1 MIDVT
6 CFHCGNIVQISPDA
20 ERCAKCGANLRR
32 LIVGEQ
38 ASGYFYHRAADMAG
52 EGNVIAA
59 LQEVQRGLSY
69 QPSSELNL
77 LGAILCK
84 RLGHLDQ
91 MRHYVAAIPAD
102 DVLRGEAEWLLRS
115 NQARQRAPVDPTKS
129 GKAPVALPL
138 VTDADAL
145 PMLMEEIS
153 PSVHHPRRPP
163 PRRWVRPVLWLS
175 LFTALAFGGWFIW
188 QNPPA
193 ELLAALADSDAGAAT
208 ERNPA
213 DGSAPSPVPATGAP
227 ADLPAPT
234 LDLGTSPTVT
244 PEEAPGAPSL
254 RLPTPTPPADLVQG
268 ALTPEAV
275 AGADARAAVAAANPQ
290 RFDWTAY
297 LEQAGRGDLAALAVA
312 ARVEGDRL
320 VLEGSVVSVEQ
331 RTVIEQLAQA
341 IPGFREVSAV
351 NVTVQ
356 LPLTYTVQEGDTL
369 WGISMTLYGDPDMV
383 EELFAANREV
393 MPSAGDLRVGMA
405 LQVPQRE

>member
-6 CFHCGNIVQISPDA
+6 CFHCGSIVQISPDA

-32 LIVGEQ
+32 LIGGEQ

-59 LQEVQRGLSY
+59 LQEVQRGLAY

-102 DVLRGEAEWLLRS
+102 DALRGEAEWLLRS

-193 ELLAALADSDAGAAT
+193 ELLAALPGSGAGAAT
-208 ERNPA
+208 EQDPA

-227 ADLPAPT
+227 AALPAPT
-234 LDLGTSPTVT
+234 LDLGTPPTPRQRRRQAHPLCASQRPRRRRTWSRVPWPQKRWLGLT
-244 PEEAPGAPSL
+244 PGLQWQQPTPSASTGQPISNRQGARIWPRWPWRRGWKGIASFWKAAWPAPS
-254 RLPTPTPPADLVQG
+254 
-268 ALTPEAV
+268 
-275 AGADARAAVAAANPQ
+275 
-290 RFDWTAY
+290 
-297 LEQAGRGDLAALAVA
+297 
-312 ARVEGDRL
+312 
-320 VLEGSVVSVEQ
+320 
-331 RTVIEQLAQA
+331 
-341 IPGFREVSAV
+341 SA
-351 NVTVQ
+351 
-356 LPLTYTVQEGDTL
+356 
-369 WGISMTLYGDPDMV
+369 
-383 EELFAANREV
+383 
-393 MPSAGDLRVGMA
+393 PSSSSWR
-405 LQVPQRE
+405 